1 MESKAFNGE
10 ETKEIIAE
18 NMFTL
23 QTIQD
28 EPGRREEKAQRLT
41 PANRKPAKSRL
52 PWFRCRRCQARLVP
66 MDVVE
71 GRTCVRMG
79 PYAVS
84 YKTEITCERCG
95 ETREFLSMVVS

>member
-28 EPGRREEKAQRLT
+28 EPGRREEKAQRPHP
-41 PANRKPAKSRL
+41 PAACRKHKLQQKRGHKPKSLLPALL
-52 PWFRCRRCQARLVP
+52 PCLA
-66 MDVVE
+66 
-71 GRTCVRMG
+71 
-79 PYAVS
+79 
-84 YKTEITCERCG
+84 
-95 ETREFLSMVVS
+95 